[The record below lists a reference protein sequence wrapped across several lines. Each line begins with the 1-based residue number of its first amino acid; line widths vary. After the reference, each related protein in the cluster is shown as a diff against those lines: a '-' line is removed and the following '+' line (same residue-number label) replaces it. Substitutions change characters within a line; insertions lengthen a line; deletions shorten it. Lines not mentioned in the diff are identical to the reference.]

1 MANPAVE
8 PLSKSRPY
16 WLLIALACLV
26 PAILDGLKAYLQSRL
41 LGNGVTDWG
50 DVIFSGTEWIF
61 LGALTPITYLL
72 ASRFPLN
79 NNKPA
84 RVVLVHIIG
93 ALTLC
98 VGWATLGLLLGLIL
112 HRYPAQDNLLHGYLS
127 WLLTSLPWSVFMYF
141 TVLGCVYAFTYY
153 REMRERETQ
162 QARLSAQLS
171 EAKLNALRMQLH
183 PHFLFNTLNAITVL
197 VRDHRFD
204 EASRMLELL
213 STLLRQ
219 VLQGDR
225 AQLTTLD
232 QEIKFV
238 EQYLEIELVRF
249 PGRLQVTW
257 AIHESARDAL
267 VPEFILQ
274 PLIENAIR
282 HGIAKRIEKGMLT
295 VVAMIEGD
303 QLVLMVQDDG
313 PGYDPITAEGVG
325 LSNTRARLATLY
337 GSAASL
343 EFSRA
348 DGGGTV
354 ARMRIP
360 FKRRNQ

>member
-1 MANPAVE
+1 VANPAVE

-16 WLLIALACLV
+16 WLLIALACLI
-26 PAILDGLKAYLQSRL
+26 PAILDSLKAYLQSRL
-41 LGNGVTDWG
+41 MGNGVTDWG

-79 NNKPA
+79 KTKPA
-84 RVVLVHIIG
+84 RVVLVHIVG

-98 VGWATLGLLLGLIL
+98 VGWATLGLLLGLVL

-127 WLLTSLPWSVFMYF
+127 WILTSLPWSVFMYF

-219 VLQGDR
+219 VLQSDR

-249 PGRLQVTW
+249 PDRLQVTW
-257 AIHESARDAL
+257 AIDESARDAL

-282 HGIAKRIEKGMLT
+282 HGIAKRIEKGTLT
-295 VVAMIEGD
+295 IVAMVEGD

-313 PGYDPITAEGVG
+313 PGYDSITAEGVG

-343 EFSRA
+343 ELSQA

-360 FKRRNQ
+360 FKRRNE